1 VWGTPAMDQVLR
13 KNEWKVGRKVHMI
26 ILERNC
32 LNHCYG
38 TLVCW
43 GLCDG
48 TGIRVKCLILGLG
61 P

>member
-1 VWGTPAMDQVLR
+1 MDQVLR